1 VPYQQAVTIRAT
13 ITPARRAA
21 LDEVLRRIAS
31 DPEHNATIP
40 FGEFAGTHFA
50 RFVILPDAEVGDEI
64 VPASLMYTACI
75 DGAADDHLEQLI
87 RLDGLDSVWSH
98 CVGYPTGTATP
109 AQRRSYLVK
118 HQLPSIT
125 MYFNTL
131 GRGVEQVRDEARL
144 YSALQGWIDETR
156 KSPDA
161 AMWSATDWLQH
172 ARTWSRSNGRFEWA
186 LRPPSP
192 PPIGA
197 RLARR
202 AELVAVLLAT
212 LVLLPVL
219 LVVVPI
225 WLGVLRVIE
234 ARDARVPG
242 GRLTQFRRGAVNGT
256 EDQPVINWFSALGC
270 VRPGLVRRVTLMA
283 LLHFANFA
291 SRHYFAR
298 RDLGSIPLL
307 GLSGVDSIQFAQ
319 WVMLDNN
326 RRVIFLSSYDGSL
339 PNYMDDFINK
349 LGWGMNMLFCHGD
362 AYPATRWL
370 ALDGCHNEQ
379 VFKAFL
385 QKHQVRTQVG
395 FAANKWHTALN
406 LAAHSTIRAGIA
418 GDVRDASAWARA
430 L

>member
-1 VPYQQAVTIRAT
+1 VSAASRRDFL
-13 ITPARRAA
+13 AR
-21 LDEVLRRIAS
+21 
-31 DPEHNATIP
+31 
-40 FGEFAGTHFA
+40 
-50 RFVILPDAEVGDEI
+50 
-64 VPASLMYTACI
+64 
-75 DGAADDHLEQLI
+75 
-87 RLDGLDSVWSH
+87 
-98 CVGYPTGTATP
+98 
-109 AQRRSYLVK
+109 
-118 HQLPSIT
+118 HQLSSIT

-131 GRGVEQVRDEARL
+131 GRGVDQVRDEARL
-144 YSALQGWIDETR
+144 YSALQRWVDEQR
-156 KSPDA
+156 RNPA
-161 AMWSATDWLQH
+161 AARWSSDDYLHQ
-172 ARTWSRSNGRFEWA
+172 ARTWCRSNGRFEWA
-186 LRPPSP
+186 LRPPTP
-192 PPIGA
+192 PPTRE

-202 AELVAVLLAT
+202 AELVVALLAT
-212 LVLLPVL
+212 LVLLPLL
-219 LVVVPI
+219 LVVIPV
-225 WLGVLRVIE
+225 WMLAMRVIE

-242 GRLTQFRRGAVNGT
+242 GRLTSFRRGVVNGT

-270 VRPGLVRRVTLMA
+270 VRPGWMRRVTLMS
-283 LLHFANFA
+283 LLRFANFA

-298 RDLGSIPLL
+298 RDLGSFPWF

-319 WVMLDNN
+319 WVMLDDN

-362 AYPATRWL
+362 AYPSTRWL

-418 GDVRDASAWARA
+418 GDLRDANAWARA